1 LLPDFRLRPRKTVR
15 DGFMTSEARRAFDHA
30 LSLERAGD
38 SEAALA
44 AYLDAMDLAPD
55 DLEIAYKTAT
65 ALLRAGL
72 LEEAMSQLR
81 RIAFNDPQHADARAS
96 LGNCQFLQGDL
107 ENAERNFRDVLSEAP
122 EHHNALYGL
131 ASVLMQTG
139 RDAEA
144 LVPARQLAEELPE
157 NAAAQT
163 LYAQARARDPQPS
176 ASIAAFRKA
185 LHKDPEYVPALL
197 GLAEVLVRARRYKEA
212 INLAAEAGKLQ
223 RSQPEA
229 FKLLGDAHQ
238 GAGDHEAARNAYLK
252 ALAHAPNRSDLL
264 LPLSVTSRKLEDNEA
279 ALLHARQ
286 ALISEP
292 ENALAANAV
301 GAALAA
307 LRHPLDAK
315 AVLTSVA
322 RKTPLDVAVAERIDQ
337 LCSQIESRDKDSGGL
352 AENDFPQAEPDEET
366 EPG

>member
-1 LLPDFRLRPRKTVR
+1 
-15 DGFMTSEARRAFDHA
+15 MTSEARRAFDHA

-44 AYLDAMDLAPD
+44 AYLNAMDLAPD

-81 RIAFNDPQHADARAS
+81 RIVFNDPQHVDARAS
-96 LGNCQFLQGDL
+96 LGNCHFLQGDL
-107 ENAERNFRDVLSEAP
+107 ENAERNFSDVLSEAP
-122 EHHNALYGL
+122 DNPNALYGL

-139 RDAEA
+139 KESEA
-144 LVPARQLAEELPE
+144 MAPAQRLAGLLPE

-163 LYAQARARDPQPS
+163 LYAQTRARDLQPS
-176 ASIAAFRKA
+176 AAIAAYRKA
-185 LHKDPEYVPALL
+185 LHKDPGYIPALL
-197 GLAEVLVRARRYKEA
+197 GLAEMLVRAKRYEEA
-212 INLAAEAGKLQ
+212 VSFAEEAAVLQ
-223 RSQPEA
+223 PSRPEA
-229 FKLLGDAHQ
+229 YKLIGDAHQ
-238 GAGDHEAARNAYLK
+238 AAGNLEAARDAYLK
-252 ALAHAPNRSDLL
+252 ALAHAPNRTDLL
-264 LPLSVTSRKLEDNEA
+264 LPLSVTSRKLEDNEG

-286 ALISEP
+286 ALINEP
-292 ENALAANAV
+292 GNSLAANAV

-322 RKTPLDVAVAERIDQ
+322 RKIPLDEAVAGRIDQ
-337 LCSQIESRDKDSGGL
+337 LCSEIEARARDAG
-352 AENDFPQAEPDEET
+352 AAEET
-366 EPG
+366 DLTPAEADETSEPG